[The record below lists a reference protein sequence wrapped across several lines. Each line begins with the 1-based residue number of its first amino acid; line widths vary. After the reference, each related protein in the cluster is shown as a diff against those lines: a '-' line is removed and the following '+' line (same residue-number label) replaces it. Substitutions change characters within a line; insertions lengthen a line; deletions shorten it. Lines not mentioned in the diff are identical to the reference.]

1 MTDPLLTIPK
11 STAQAVLDAI
21 FETKAGKA
29 GYLLGTTLQEK
40 PRTENEILQ
49 EHQVE
54 KLNG

>member
-11 STAQAVLDAI
+11 STAQAVLEAL
-21 FETKAGKA
+21 FESKAGKA